1 MIAAQS
7 DGHLLYAPLYGHSLL
22 SSFPSSESK
31 KEKGKKK
38 KQIKFE
44 ILIKR
49 FLANRGGNVRDT
61 RRKFIFPQQLLL
73 FVCKK
78 RKKENQDCRRI
89 CQQSITV
96 RYEREVDKKKKRKKM
111 EEEEEQSEER

>member
-1 MIAAQS
+1 MDTFFTRLFTVILS
-7 DGHLLYAPLYGHSLL
+7 YLHSHH
-22 SSFPSSESK
+22 PNPKKK
-31 KEKGKKK
+31 KERKK

-44 ILIKR
+44 TLIKR

-89 CQQSITV
+89 CQQSITDGTV
-96 RYEREVDKKKKRKKM
+96 
-111 EEEEEQSEER
+111 

>member
-1 MIAAQS
+1 MDTFFTRLFTVILS
-7 DGHLLYAPLYGHSLL
+7 YLHSHH
-22 SSFPSSESK
+22 PNPKKK
-31 KEKGKKK
+31 KERKK

-44 ILIKR
+44 TLIKR
-49 FLANRGGNVRDT
+49 FLLANRGGNVRDT

-78 RKKENQDCRRI
+78 KRKKERKSRLSPDLSAINYG
-89 CQQSITV
+89 
-96 RYEREVDKKKKRKKM
+96 RYGMNGRWIRKKKKGKKT

>member
-1 MIAAQS
+1 MDTFFTRLFTVILS
-7 DGHLLYAPLYGHSLL
+7 YLHSHH
-22 SSFPSSESK
+22 PNPKKK
-31 KEKGKKK
+31 KERKK

-44 ILIKR
+44 TLIKR

-78 RKKENQDCRRI
+78 RKKERKSRLSPDLSAINYG
-89 CQQSITV
+89 
-96 RYEREVDKKKKRKKM
+96 RYGMNGRWIRKKKKRKKT